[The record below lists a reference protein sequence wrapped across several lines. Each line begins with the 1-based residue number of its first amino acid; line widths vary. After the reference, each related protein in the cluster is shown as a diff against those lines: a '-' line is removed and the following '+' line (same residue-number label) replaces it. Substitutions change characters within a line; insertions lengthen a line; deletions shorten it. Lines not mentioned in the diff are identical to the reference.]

1 MHGCNTHTIDQLLLR
16 SKCLRR
22 CRGPGVR
29 QMCERGARRMNEK
42 FRAQNCQ
49 CDPLLGVCSLLHRQ
63 DRQLCDSV
71 GAYIL
76 VRVRGLLHVSRLD
89 SLVDLHRCFSP
100 VELCAVCVG
109 VCGCVCVCVR
119 SNSREF
125 VRCLQWGWVKA
136 GPLMLFHIRG
146 ARRPSV
152 AQCELLTREVIA
164 ARRMKGSQLRPRA
177 TQGNRGGDGGDAPVA
192 LGSDEVNCPSC
203 QI

>member
-1 MHGCNTHTIDQLLLR
+1 MNRVYAREEQSETSPNIEECGEQRLWVWRLHVVVGLRMHGCNTHTIDQLLLR

-49 CDPLLGVCSLLHRQ
+49 CDPPNLACFSLGACSLLHRQ

-109 VCGCVCVCVR
+109 VCGCVCVCA
-119 SNSREF
+119 
-125 VRCLQWGWVKA
+125 VK
-136 GPLMLFHIRG
+136 FKRIRDMFC
-146 ARRPSV
+146 S
-152 AQCELLTREVIA
+152 
-164 ARRMKGSQLRPRA
+164 
-177 TQGNRGGDGGDAPVA
+177 GGG
-192 LGSDEVNCPSC
+192 
-203 QI
+203 